1 MKKKIDVFKRKLH
14 SLIERIKLSESD
26 YLSMKSK
33 AQMYSDM
40 MSAIKYECNTD
51 YEDIKSNGQTI
62 ARFPRSKTMTLNI
75 DVEQMLENGGIT
87 FDKNAVKLNA
97 K

>member
-1 MKKKIDVFKRKLH
+1 MKKRIDVLKRNLH

-26 YLSMKSK
+26 YTSMKSK

-40 MSAIKYECNTD
+40 MSTIKYDRNTE
-51 YEDIKSNGQTI
+51 YEYIKKNGKNI
-62 ARFPRSKTMTLNI
+62 ARFPSKTITINI
-75 DVEQMLENGGIT
+75 DVEQMLANGGIT
-87 FDKNAVKLNA
+87 FDENLVKLNV

>member
-1 MKKKIDVFKRKLH
+1 MKKRIDVLKRNLH

-26 YLSMKSK
+26 YTSMKSK

-40 MSAIKYECNTD
+40 MSTIKYDRNTE
-51 YEDIKSNGQTI
+51 YEYIKKTGKNI
-62 ARFPRSKTMTLNI
+62 ARFPSKTITINI
-75 DVEQMLENGGIT
+75 DVEQMLANGGIT
-87 FDKNAVKLNA
+87 LDENLVKLNV

>member
-1 MKKKIDVFKRKLH
+1 MKKRIDVFKRKLH

-26 YLSMKSK
+26 YTSMKSK

-40 MSAIKYECNTD
+40 MSTIKYDRNTE
-51 YEDIKSNGQTI
+51 YEYIKKNGKNI
-62 ARFPRSKTMTLNI
+62 ARFPSKTITINI
-75 DVEQMLENGGIT
+75 DVEQMLANGGIT
-87 FDKNAVKLNA
+87 FDENLVKLNV

>member
-1 MKKKIDVFKRKLH
+1 MKKRIDVLKRNLH

-26 YLSMKSK
+26 YTSMKSK

-40 MSAIKYECNTD
+40 MSTIKYERNTD
-51 YEDIKSNGQTI
+51 YEYIKKNGKNI
-62 ARFPRSKTMTLNI
+62 ARFPKSKTMSINI
-75 DVEQMLENGGIT
+75 DVEQMLANGGIT
-87 FDKNAVKLNA
+87 FDKNLVKLNI

>member
-1 MKKKIDVFKRKLH
+1 MKKRIDVFKRNLH

-40 MSAIKYECNTD
+40 MSTIEYERNTD
-51 YEDIKSNGQTI
+51 YEYIKKNGKNI
-62 ARFPRSKTMTLNI
+62 ARFPSKTITINI
-75 DVEQMLENGGIT
+75 DVEQMLANGGIT
-87 FDKNAVKLNA
+87 FDENLVKLNV